1 MDTKLRQ
8 IAVQFAESPNSLTI
22 TPLGNGLINETYLI
36 EGPSHSFVL
45 QRINC
50 NVFPEPYLVME
61 NISMLGQHIRQ
72 KAASSVHL
80 KFPSVLLTREGQ
92 SSYQDEN
99 RRFWRALERIY
110 PAESRCHISHP
121 EEFAQVGF
129 ALAHFHRLCADLP
142 SSVMHDTLPG
152 FHVTPN
158 YLAQYH
164 QLLERPITVTLDDD
178 LQKCRS
184 FIEARQNDAGILESA
199 KAQGKLADRLIH
211 GDPKLNNFL
220 FEPGTHRIVSLID
233 LDTVKPGLVHY
244 DIADCLRSC
253 CHDKQNNRFEF
264 ERCQVILQSYLQEA
278 GDFFSASDY
287 DYLYA
292 AIWLIPFELGLRF
305 FSDYLNGNRY
315 FKVSAP
321 RQNLNRALAQ
331 FALCESIERQRP
343 SLEDFISKLKSSR
356 KANAL
361 P

>member
-1 MDTKLRQ
+1 MNTELQ
-8 IAVQFAESPNSLTI
+8 HIAAQFAESPHSLTI
-22 TPLGNGLINETYLI
+22 IPLGNGLINESYLI
-36 EGPSHSFVL
+36 EGPSASFVL
-45 QRINC
+45 QRINGD
-50 NVFPEPYLVME
+50 VFPKPYLLMA
-61 NISMLGQHIRQ
+61 NISMLEQHIRQ
-72 KAASSVHL
+72 KTTSSVQL
-80 KFPSVLLTREGQ
+80 KFPRVLLTREGR

-99 RRFWRALERIY
+99 GQFWRALERIY

-142 SSVMHDTLPG
+142 GSVMHDTLPG

-164 QLLERPITVTLDDD
+164 QLLAQPLTVTLDDEFE
-178 LQKCRS
+178 KCRN
-184 FIEARQNDAGILESA
+184 FIETRQHEVGILESA
-199 KAQGKLADRLIH
+199 KAQGKLVDRLIH

-253 CHDKQNNRFEF
+253 CHDKQNNQFKF
-264 ERCQVILQSYLQEA
+264 ERCQIILQNYLQEA
-278 GDFFSASDY
+278 GDFFSTSDY

-305 FSDYLNGNRY
+305 FNDYLNGNRY

-321 RQNLNRALAQ
+321 RQNLHRALAQ

-343 SLEDFISKLKSSR
+343 KLEDFISKLKSSR
-356 KANAL
+356 NANAL